1 MAKYIEYKIVDDDEL
16 PPIVLTSNDDG
27 GLSVVI
33 NHHHKIWLA
42 LNRNIIP
49 SIMESFSMKLQEI
62 TDGVL
67 KELYVMEEWDN
78 E

>member
-1 MAKYIEYKIVDDDEL
+1 MVKYIEYKIVDDEGL

-33 NHHHKIWLA
+33 NHYHKIWLA
-42 LNRNIIP
+42 INRNIIP
-49 SIMESFSMKLQEI
+49 SIMESFSTKLQEI

-67 KELYVMEEWDN
+67 QELYVIEEWDN

>member
-1 MAKYIEYKIVDDDEL
+1 MAKYIEYKIVDDGEL

-49 SIMESFSMKLQEI
+49 SIMESFSIKLQEI

-67 KELYVMEEWDN
+67 KELYVMEKWDN